1 MNKLKPLRPKQS
13 KWRLFLTAATFVA
26 LIILVYS
33 LRSQIAEVIKDL
45 GKVNV
50 LALLLI
56 LPLKVLNYDAYAR
69 LYRNLFS
76 ILGNKVEYWPLY
88 RISLEL
94 NFVNSILPS
103 GGVSGI
109 SYFGLRLR
117 SEGVSAAKATLAQFT
132 KLLLLLVSYQPLLIV
147 GVFLLAVRDHVNDL
161 VLVTASSL
169 ITLLIVGTVLG
180 LYIIESR
187 QRINAFLTFITR
199 TLNWLIHLVRPRHP
213 ETISVSRA
221 QFAFD
226 ELHANS
232 QIYKKKWRELK
243 LPFWHT
249 MTANLTEIASLY
261 IVYIA
266 FGSYVNIGAVILAY
280 AVANFAGLISVL
292 PAGIGIYEALMAGV
306 LVAAGVPA
314 ELSIPVTIMFRLIT
328 MLIQLP
334 PGYYFYQ
341 NALQAGKVRVN

>member
-1 MNKLKPLRPKQS
+1 MDNLTPDRPKQS
-13 KWRLFLTAATFVA
+13 NWRLFLTAATFIA
-26 LIILVYS
+26 LIILIYS
-33 LRSQIAEVIKDL
+33 LRSQIAEVIRDL

-56 LPLKVLNYDAYAR
+56 IPLKVINFDAYAR

-76 ILGNKVEYWPLY
+76 ILGSKVEYWPLY
-88 RISLEL
+88 RVSLEL

-109 SYFGLRLR
+109 SYFGLRMR

-132 KLLLLLVSYQPLLIV
+132 KLLLLLVSYQPLLIA
-147 GVFLLAVRDHVNDL
+147 GVFFLAVRDHVNDL
-161 VLVTASSL
+161 VLVTVTSL
-169 ITLLIVGTVLG
+169 ITLLIIGTMLG
-180 LYIIESR
+180 LYVIESR
-187 QRINAFLTFITR
+187 QRINAFLTFITKA
-199 TLNWLIHLVRPRHP
+199 LNWLIHIVRPRYP
-213 ETISVSRA
+213 ETISIKRA
-221 QFAFD
+221 QFAFG
-226 ELHANS
+226 ELHDNS
-232 QIYKKKWRELK
+232 QIYKKNWRALK
-243 LPFWHT
+243 MPFWHT
-249 MTANLTEIASLY
+249 TVANLTEIAALY
-261 IVYIA
+261 MVYVA

-306 LVAAGVPA
+306 LVASGVPA

-341 NALQAGKVRVN
+341 RSVQAGKAKVT